1 MKFLLITGSYRS
13 GTTYLYKAFQ
23 NNKNCSLLYQPSIK
37 FFKILDQEIR
47 IKLKKKSFKNFPLGI
62 TKINKNLRLNNI
74 FLKKKKILNI
84 IVSLMTLEDK
94 NFIFYK
100 KFYENIKLQN
110 DNIDAEN
117 YINILFK
124 SIKQIEKNK
133 KKIYGIKEPFIGDI
147 LKLLINIKNLYIIN
161 LIRDPREI
169 VYSRNYSSHKNHN
182 DFKNKK
188 HPVILSSLICNR
200 NMEVDLKLTKSNK
213 YKTIKFDELINNHK
227 KIEKKIFKF
236 LNLKISLNINKI
248 KKKNNWK
255 INSSG
260 SKGNFGANWSSQI
273 KKDEL
278 AIVEKICGKNFKKY
292 NFTKQSKKKLCS
304 ENLIKN
310 FCENPKKILSWTNKK
325 IFLKYLPKEIAKL

>member
-1 MKFLLITGSYRS
+1 M
-13 GTTYLYKAFQ
+13 
-23 NNKNCSLLYQPSIK
+23 
-37 FFKILDQEIR
+37 
-47 IKLKKKSFKNFPLGI
+47 
-62 TKINKNLRLNNI
+62 
-74 FLKKKKILNI
+74 
-84 IVSLMTLEDK
+84 
-94 NFIFYK
+94 
-100 KFYENIKLQN
+100 
-110 DNIDAEN
+110 
-117 YINILFK
+117 FK

-236 LNLKISLNINKI
+236 LNLKISLNINKTFIQFLFI
-248 KKKNNWK
+248 KWM
-255 INSSG
+255 
-260 SKGNFGANWSSQI
+260 
-273 KKDEL
+273 
-278 AIVEKICGKNFKKY
+278 Y
-292 NFTKQSKKKLCS
+292 
-304 ENLIKN
+304 
-310 FCENPKKILSWTNKK
+310 
-325 IFLKYLPKEIAKL
+325 

>member
-94 NFIFYK
+94 NFSFYK

-133 KKIYGIKEPFIGDI
+133 KK
-147 LKLLINIKNLYIIN
+147 NLW
-161 LIRDPREI
+161 D
-169 VYSRNYSSHKNHN
+169 
-182 DFKNKK
+182 
-188 HPVILSSLICNR
+188 
-200 NMEVDLKLTKSNK
+200 
-213 YKTIKFDELINNHK
+213 
-227 KIEKKIFKF
+227 
-236 LNLKISLNINKI
+236 
-248 KKKNNWK
+248 
-255 INSSG
+255 
-260 SKGNFGANWSSQI
+260 
-273 KKDEL
+273 
-278 AIVEKICGKNFKKY
+278 
-292 NFTKQSKKKLCS
+292 
-304 ENLIKN
+304 
-310 FCENPKKILSWTNKK
+310 
-325 IFLKYLPKEIAKL
+325 